1 MSSKSEE
8 HQKPSAD
15 VIEITILPLANLF
28 QEACKKAGPR
38 KPGTAFEPC

>member
-15 VIEITILPLANLF
+15 VVEITILPLANLL
-28 QEACKKAGPR
+28 QEACKKAYPVR
-38 KPGTAFEPC
+38 